1 MTRSIAYAGALATAL
16 LVFSTGAAAA
26 QSADGLSSGALDSSS
41 LTGSAG
47 TDTGEETDGA
57 LGSAGDLLPAS
68 VTGSLP
74 GYTSGPVGSVASAV
88 CGIGTVAGTAANLA
102 GIPLPPIG
110 VLCMVVKPV
119 AESVDYLMRGD
130 VAGSV
135 GAVIGG
141 VPVVGQSLGD
151 VVNTDSATEAVE
163 GSLGEERLGSI
174 TGSSVTPE
182 ISPDLSPEN

>member
-1 MTRSIAYAGALATAL
+1 MTRSIAYAGALAAAL

-41 LTGSAG
+41 LTGSVESGAD
-47 TDTGEETDGA
+47 TDTDGG
-57 LGSAGDLLPAS
+57 LGSAGELLPAS

-74 GYTSGPVGSVASAV
+74 GYTSGPIGSVASAV
-88 CGIGTVAGTAANLA
+88 CGVGTVAGTAANLA

-119 AESVDYLMRGD
+119 AESVDHLMRGD
-130 VAGSV
+130 VPGSV

-141 VPVVGQSLGD
+141 VPVVGDSLGD
-151 VVNTDSATEAVE
+151 VVDTDSATEAVE

-174 TGSSVTPE
+174 SGSSVSPEITPDVTPE
-182 ISPDLSPEN
+182 N